1 MKTIKLHIDHSTKPQ
16 TLARE
21 LKRKNLQKGDLLT
34 IRSLLDV
41 EMVLLIV
48 LVSLAF
54 LNERKMDYANK
65 VLKDIFGDKDSSEIQ
80 KEIAEEYGIALE
92 VETANDADWK
102 QFSKQK
108 LAKAWEEDEPEY
120 DESMVKERNE
130 DYKK

>member
-1 MKTIKLHIDHSTKPQ
+1 MKTVKLHIDHSTKPQ

-21 LKRKNLQKGDLLT
+21 LKKKNLQKGDLLT
-34 IRSLLDV
+34 IKSLLDV

-54 LNERKMDYANK
+54 LNERKIDYAK
-65 VLKDIFGDKDSSEIQ
+65 VLKDIFGNKDSSEIQ
-80 KEIAEEYGIALE
+80 KEIADEYGIALE
-92 VETANDADWK
+92 VEAANDADWK